1 VVVVNLKKKNM
12 TELQGAAK
20 AYTRSLEIMNEISK
34 FREFQLS
41 AKKQKDI
48 ILDKIWAD
56 KIKEL
61 KSEMGLLDRQ
71 FRYEKFSI
79 FTQVVKAYLTPEQYK
94 DCWRRVDEVL
104 ENPSLLQ

>member
-1 VVVVNLKKKNM
+1 M
-12 TELQGAAK
+12 TELEGAAK
-20 AYTRSLEIMNEISK
+20 AYQKSLDLLDEIAK

-41 AKKQKDI
+41 AKKANDS

-61 KSEMGLLDRQ
+61 KSELGLLDRQ

-94 DCWRRVDEVL
+94 DCWRRVDMVL